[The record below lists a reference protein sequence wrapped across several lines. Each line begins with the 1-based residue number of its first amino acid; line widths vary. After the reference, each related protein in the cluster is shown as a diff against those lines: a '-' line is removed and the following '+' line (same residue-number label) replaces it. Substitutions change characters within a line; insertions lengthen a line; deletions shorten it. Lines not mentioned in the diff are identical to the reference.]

1 MRTNQPSQ
9 ARTGDLPQA
18 LTDPSAQARTGRPAQ
33 AHTERVPQVHT
44 NPSSQDRD
52 RQSSRTDAPRRLP
65 RRTFAPLLAATAA
78 LAVLLPLAACTPD
91 PAGPAPEST
100 DDGRPRSGTVRV
112 LASSELADM
121 EPLLEEARKATGITV
136 RPTWTGTL
144 DAVERLASGKA
155 DGAFDAVWLS
165 SNDYLRLNPE
175 AARRVTSETPLMT
188 SPVALGVRPATVRRL
203 GWDPERVSWAQVHRA
218 VADGKLTYGMTDPKR
233 SNSGFSALISVAS
246 GLSGAQ
252 AALTDADVRAATPKL
267 KEFFAGQRLTSG
279 SSGWLATAY
288 TRRSTVDALINYESV
303 LLSLNRDTGTSTSTG
318 TGTGTGTGTEPAEPP
333 ADTGTDAEGR
343 TGTPTG
349 TEGPTGTGT
358 DLTVIRP
365 RDGVVTADYPLSTLT
380 AAASEAKDAVRA
392 LTEHLRSP
400 AVQREITERTLRR
413 PVVASARP
421 AEPLSPESRRE
432 LPFPGS
438 RSVADGLLSAYEHQ
452 LRRPSR
458 TVYVLDT
465 SGSMKGKRLEQ
476 LKSAL
481 TGLTG
486 DFRQRE
492 EVTLLP
498 FGSAVKQVR
507 THTVDPADPA
517 AGPAAIRADTAAL
530 TAEGNTA
537 IYSSLAAAYDHLGP
551 DTESA
556 FTSIVLM
563 TDGENTAGRSAADFT
578 AFYRSLPPARQVTP
592 VFPIV
597 FGDSDRSEL
606 DRIAALTGGRLFD
619 GTKEHGPGSLEGAF
633 EEIRGYQ

>member
-1 MRTNQPSQ
+1 MNHLSRRRLSRLSRMRTNRSSQ
-9 ARTGDLPQA
+9 VRD
-18 LTDPSAQARTGRPAQ
+18 SRPA
-33 AHTERVPQVHT
+33 
-44 NPSSQDRD
+44 
-52 RQSSRTDAPRRLP
+52 RTDAPRRPP

-91 PAGPAPEST
+91 PAGPAPEPA

-121 EPLLEEARKATGITV
+121 DPLLEEARKATGITV

-303 LLSLNRDTGTSTSTG
+303 LLSLARDTGAGTSTD
-318 TGTGTGTGTEPAEPP
+318 PAKTP
-333 ADTGTDAEGR
+333 ADADADTESR
-343 TGTPTG
+343 TGRDTG
-349 TEGPTGTGT
+349 IGT

-380 AAASEAKDAVRA
+380 DATPEAKDAVRA

-421 AEPLSPESRRE
+421 AEPLSPEPRRE

-498 FGSAVKQVR
+498 FGSAVKRVR

-530 TAEGNTA
+530 MAEGNTA

-551 DTESA
+551 DTDSA

-578 AFYRSLPPARQVTP
+578 AFYRSLPPARQITP
-592 VFPIV
+592 VFPVV

>member
-1 MRTNQPSQ
+1 MNHLSRRRLSRLSRMRTSRRSQ

-18 LTDPSAQARTGRPAQ
+18 LTNPSAQARTGRPSQ
-33 AHTERVPQVHT
+33 AHTERVTQVHT
-44 NPSSQDRD
+44 NPSSQDRN
-52 RQSSRTDAPRRLP
+52 RQSSRTDTPRRLP
-65 RRTFAPLLAATAA
+65 RRAFAPLLAATAA
-78 LAVLLPLAACTPD
+78 LAALLPLAACTPD

-303 LLSLNRDTGTSTSTG
+303 LLSLDRDTGAG
-318 TGTGTGTGTEPAEPP
+318 
-333 ADTGTDAEGR
+333 
-343 TGTPTG
+343 
-349 TEGPTGTGT
+349 TGTGT

-380 AAASEAKDAVRA
+380 AAAPEAKDAVRA

-421 AEPLSPESRRE
+421 AEPLSPEPRRE

-498 FGSAVKQVR
+498 FGSSVKQVR